1 MAAEVLFSG
10 VREESSG
17 MQTGDTKIWQAELSP
32 HRSLTREGY
41 LVLLAL
47 VILVNLVIAGT
58 FIAMGAW
65 PIAGFA
71 GLDVLL
77 VWWAFRVNYAS
88 ARRMERIQITEH
100 ELVFED
106 LREGRPAV
114 EKKLVRR
121 WVRVELEEDREREL
135 IGRLTLV
142 SGQTRIAVGDFL
154 APEERKTLAQALRAA
169 VAIPRI

>member
-1 MAAEVLFSG
+1 MPIDNTKTWAAEL
-10 VREESSG
+10 
-17 MQTGDTKIWQAELSP
+17 TP
-32 HRSLTREGY
+32 HRSLTRQGY
-41 LVLLAL
+41 FVLLGL
-47 VILVNLVIAGT
+47 VILVNLIIAVM

-77 VWWAFRVNYAS
+77 VWWAFRANFAS
-88 ARRMERIQITEH
+88 ARRMERIRITEH

-106 LREGRPAV
+106 VRDGHPTV
-114 EKKLVRR
+114 ETKLVRR
-121 WVRVELEEDREREL
+121 WVRVELDEDREREL

-142 SGQTRIAVGDFL
+142 SGQNRIPVGDFL
-154 APEERKTLAQALRAA
+154 PPEERKALAHALRAA